1 MSLTKMKAETDSR
14 MSEEK
19 KITERKRNIIVL
31 IEKYL
36 LTLGYIDAVTK
47 IEQESNISLEKW
59 DTADNIDLYMVML
72 EYEQSY
78 EMKFNKFPRLVK
90 KIDNA
95 ANYEQMKRAAM
106 KQKQINSSIN
116 KNPEGDNSSR
126 MPPSKRR

>member
-78 EMKFNKFPRLVK
+78 EMKFNKFPKLVK

-95 ANYEQMKRAAM
+95 AN
-106 KQKQINSSIN
+106 
-116 KNPEGDNSSR
+116 
-126 MPPSKRR
+126 